1 MIAAIERASGCGAR
15 SSSPSRRAS
24 ASWRMKCSST
34 SGATVFAAWYVGS
47 VLIILF
53 AGKECVLV
61 DEAEYI
67 APRIVGVERSLPPWT
82 FDNRAGARAVNVFSR
97 ETVQVARALVNRFE
111 IADGEVDV
119 V

>member
-34 SGATVFAAWYVGS
+34 IGATVFAAWYVGS
-47 VLIILF
+47 VLIFLF

-61 DEAEYI
+61 DEAESV
-67 APRIVGVERSLPPWT
+67 APWIVGVERALTPRT
-82 FDNRAGARAVNVFSR
+82 FDDVAGARAADLFDRKS
-97 ETVQVARALVNRFE
+97 VAQGKRVALGGRRL
-111 IADGEVDV
+111 
-119 V
+119 